1 MLLAYFPV
9 LPHLSP
15 TLNPSLQKELVKSA
29 SSEWGWGWGYLSLG
43 RFLIKGDIIETV

>member
-15 TLNPSLQKELVKSA
+15 TLNPSLQKELVKLA
-29 SSEWGWGWGYLSLG
+29 SSEWGWGYLSLG